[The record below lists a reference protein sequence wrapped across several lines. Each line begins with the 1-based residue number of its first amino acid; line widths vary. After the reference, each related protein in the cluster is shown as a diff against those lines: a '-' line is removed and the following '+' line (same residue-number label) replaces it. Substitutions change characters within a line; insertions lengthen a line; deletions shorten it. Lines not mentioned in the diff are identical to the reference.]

1 MTYSD
6 SKHPM
11 GILLIA
17 IVTSFVVASSLN
29 VYPLSPS
36 MATLRPMVMIMVL
49 IFWLLFQPRYVGIFT
64 AFTIGLAADL
74 LMDTHL
80 GQQAFAAVMVALVIK
95 ISSIYVRKL
104 NTVNAWLIAS
114 LGLLLFQLSLWMLQM
129 FIQNIFVAQSAF
141 SLLMSIVSWP
151 LVLLSVTKIC
161 ALISSVTT
169 SIIAFES
176 LSVISSVNVIGS
188 RIYAQHESCQS

>member
-6 SKHPM
+6 SRHPM

-36 MATLRPMVMIMVL
+36 MATLRPMIMIMVL

-151 LVLLSVTKIC
+151 LVLLVLRKF
-161 ALISSVTT
+161 A
-169 SIIAFES
+169 
-176 LSVISSVNVIGS
+176 
-188 RIYAQHESCQS
+188 R

>member
-1 MTYSD
+1 
-6 SKHPM
+6 
-11 GILLIA
+11 LLIA

-141 SLLMSIVSWP
+141 SLLMSIISWP
-151 LVLLSVTKIC
+151 LVLLVLRKF
-161 ALISSVTT
+161 A
-169 SIIAFES
+169 
-176 LSVISSVNVIGS
+176 
-188 RIYAQHESCQS
+188 R

>member
-6 SKHPM
+6 SRHPI

-36 MATLRPMVMIMVL
+36 MATLRPMIMIMVL

-141 SLLMSIVSWP
+141 SLLMSIISWP
-151 LVLLSVTKIC
+151 LVLLMLRKF
-161 ALISSVTT
+161 A
-169 SIIAFES
+169 
-176 LSVISSVNVIGS
+176 
-188 RIYAQHESCQS
+188 R